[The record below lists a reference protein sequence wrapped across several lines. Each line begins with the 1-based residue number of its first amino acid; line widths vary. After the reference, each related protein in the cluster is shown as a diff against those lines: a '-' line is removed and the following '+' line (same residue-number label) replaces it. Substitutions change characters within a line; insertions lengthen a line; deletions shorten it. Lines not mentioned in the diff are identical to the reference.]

1 MRRSINVVAK
11 KLASAHRRADKKTK
25 IIKLFPS
32 AQQDVIQLLEVSQAA
47 PTTGEVLPFRF
58 AADAA
63 NGVDYPSVVILLS
76 PEEWQ
81 QVEHGDLNLP
91 VGWNLAEAESL

>member
-1 MRRSINVVAK
+1 MRRSINTVAR
-11 KLASAHRRADKKTK
+11 KLASAHRKADKKTDT
-25 IIKLFPS
+25 IKLLPT
-32 AQQDVIQLLEVSQAA
+32 AQQDVIRLLEVSRAA

-81 QVEHGDLNLP
+81 RVEDGDLSLP
-91 VGWNLAEAESL
+91 AGWNLAEAANL